1 MKKNLLYIVL
11 GACIG
16 FMFTSCQS
24 YNAPTTNYP
33 DSIIGYWESASK
45 NQDKWYGLDIS
56 DASNAAFITYYSQD
70 DPTEQTMS
78 ITYDATTGKG
88 QLSGERKITLQASS
102 DTTLE
107 LTWAEGTVVFH
118 RGIRPEPTV
127 NIIGYWKSNRI
138 NGVGLDILVYPN
150 KTDVTVIYSDRMGD
164 FVEIIGTMGTLDSFD
179 PATGNGSI
187 TSINYTGKFNI
198 DVAAI
203 APSLTLTDSEDPYVL
218 TKQPKATNVPQSL
231 KGTWKS
237 SIPGILSVNIEVAAD
252 NTCKID
258 YSVINPKTKEQET
271 GIANGITYYCPAA
284 GMGAVIPTDMTNLPE
299 LLSALLNEET
309 CALFTAISDTQISVP
324 LPMKIMEIENLI
336 LTKQ

>member
-1 MKKNLLYIVL
+1 MKKNLLYIIM
-11 GACIG
+11 GTCIG
-16 FMFTSCQS
+16 LMITSCQS
-24 YNAPTTNYP
+24 NNTPTSNYP
-33 DSIIGYWESASK
+33 DNIIGYWESASNNK
-45 NQDKWYGLDIS
+45 DKWYGLHII
-56 DASNAAFITYYSQD
+56 DASNASFITFYSQD
-70 DPTEQTMS
+70 DPTEQS
-78 ITYDATTGKG
+78 LSCTYDATTGKG

-203 APSLTLTDSEDPYVL
+203 APSLTLTDSEDPYLL

-231 KGTWKS
+231 KGTWTA

-252 NTCKID
+252 NACKID
-258 YSVINPKTKEQET
+258 YSVINPETKEQET

-284 GMGAVIPTDMTNLPE
+284 GMGAVIPTDLTNLPE
-299 LLSALLNEET
+299 LLSDLLNEET

-324 LPMKIMEIENLI
+324 LPMKIMGKNHFI